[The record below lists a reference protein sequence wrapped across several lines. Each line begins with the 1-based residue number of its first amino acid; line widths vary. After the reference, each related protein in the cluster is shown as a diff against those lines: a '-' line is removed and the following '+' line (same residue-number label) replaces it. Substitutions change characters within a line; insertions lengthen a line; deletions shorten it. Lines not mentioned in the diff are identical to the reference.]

1 MSTHKTSRTLVTMPQ
16 TAKKGEIID
25 IRVLV
30 QHDMESGFR
39 HDQQGQRIERDIIRE
54 FVCLYNGIEVF
65 RADLHPGVGAN
76 PMFVFSTIAV
86 ESGTLEFRWTGDHNY
101 SAMATSKIA
110 VT

>member
-1 MSTHKTSRTLVTMPQ
+1 MNKTSRTLVTMPQ
-16 TAKKGEIID
+16 TAKKDEIID

-54 FVCLYNGIEVF
+54 FVCTYNGVEVF

-86 ESGTLEFRWTGDHNY
+86 ESGNLEFNWKGDNGY
-101 SAMATSKIA
+101 AAQATSKIT